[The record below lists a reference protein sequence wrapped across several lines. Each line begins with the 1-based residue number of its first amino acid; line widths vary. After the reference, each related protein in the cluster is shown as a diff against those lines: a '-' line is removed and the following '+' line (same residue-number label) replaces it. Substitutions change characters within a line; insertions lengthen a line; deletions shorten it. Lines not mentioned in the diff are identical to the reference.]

1 MVRHSLRQRARARR
15 SAVALALGAALAVVL
30 APLVTAPATAAGSWS
45 QRTAGGMTVEL
56 YRPASAPA
64 LPGGR
69 ALMVSL
75 HGCVQTSQVLKTG
88 GNWTATADEHGMVV
102 AVPAAPNGGVLL
114 GCWDYY
120 DTNHSRTNP
129 ARHDDNLLDLVS
141 TLLADTSLGIDPDQ
155 VYVSGLSSGGG
166 QAMVMGCLAPDVFA
180 GVGIAA
186 GPTVGTTSGQ
196 IGSVATTLAQAR
208 STCRTFAGSRTAD
221 LATQVT
227 SVVHGSADTTVATGY
242 GTLNAQVMADLYG
255 AGTTSSFSLAGLAGT
270 NRAGTGTLWSDAAGP
285 RVSLVQNTGLAH
297 AWPAGGGPGGSYVST
312 NSVDYPAYL
321 TDFLFANNRRVDRDP
336 GPGPDPDVTAPT
348 VAITAPSAGA
358 AVSGTVRVEVA
369 ASDDRAVD
377 RVELSVD
384 GAALATLRAAPYAS
398 DWDTTALAAGP
409 HVLTARAVDA
419 AGNAST
425 AQVTV
430 AVQAPTG
437 PWCGTATNAQHRAAG
452 RAISYGV
459 HPYNPYYAVGSLA
472 YLGQGDATVTTLREA
487 APGRFEVAAAC

>member
-1 MVRHSLRQRARARR
+1 MVRHSLARRARLA
-15 SAVALALGAALAVVL
+15 ALALGTTLAVVL

-45 QRTAGGMTVEL
+45 TRSAGGMTVEL
-56 YRPASAPA
+56 YRPSTQPA
-64 LPGGR
+64 LPAGR

-75 HGCVQTSQVLKTG
+75 HGCVQTSQVLRTG
-88 GNWTATADEHGMVV
+88 GGWAATADEHGMVV
-102 AVPAAPNGGVLL
+102 AIPAVPNGGVLL

-120 DTNHSRTNP
+120 DTNHSRANP

-141 TLLADTSLGIDPDQ
+141 ALLADPALGIDPDQ
-155 VYVSGLSSGGG
+155 VYVSGLSSGGA

-208 STCRTFAGSRTAD
+208 STCRTFAGPRA
-221 LATQVT
+221 AAFGTQVT
-227 SVVHGSADTTVATGY
+227 SVVLGSADTTVATGY
-242 GTLNAQVMADLYG
+242 GTLNAEVMADLYG

-270 NRAGTGTLWSDAAGP
+270 NTAGTGALWSDAAGP
-285 RVSLVQNTGLAH
+285 RVSLIRNTGLGH

-321 TDFLFANNRRVDRDP
+321 TDFLFDANRRVDRGDP
-336 GPGPDPDVTAPT
+336 GPGPDPDVAPPT
-348 VAITAPSAGA
+348 VAITSPAPGA
-358 AVSGTVRVEVA
+358 TVSGTVRVAVDA
-369 ASDDRAVD
+369 ADDRAVD

-384 GAALATLRAAPYAS
+384 GSAVATLRTAPYGH
-398 DWDTTALAAGP
+398 DWDTTGLAPGA
-409 HVLTARAVDA
+409 HVLAARAVDG
-419 AGNAST
+419 AGNATT
-425 AQVTV
+425 ARVTV
-430 AVQAPTG
+430 TVQAPSG

-452 RAISYGV
+452 RAVSYGV
-459 HPYNPYYAVGSLA
+459 NPYNPYYAVGSLA

-487 APGRFEVAAAC
+487 SPGRFEVATAC

>member
-1 MVRHSLRQRARARR
+1 MVRHSLRRRARR
-15 SAVALALGAALAVVL
+15 AALALGTALAVVL
-30 APLVTAPATAAGSWS
+30 APLVTTPASAAGSWS
-45 QRTAGGMTVEL
+45 PRSAGGMTVEL
-56 YRPASAPA
+56 YRPTTAPA

-69 ALMVSL
+69 ALMISL
-75 HGCVQTSQVLKTG
+75 HGCVQTSQVLKNA
-88 GNWTATADEHGMVV
+88 GNWAATADEHGMVV
-102 AVPAAPNGGVLL
+102 AIPAAPNGGVLL

-141 TLLADTSLGIDPDQ
+141 ALLADTSLGIDPDQ

-196 IGSVATTLAQAR
+196 IGSVATSLAQAR
-208 STCRTFAGSRTAD
+208 STCRTFAGTHAVDFGS
-221 LATQVT
+221 QVT
-227 SVVHGSADTTVATGY
+227 SVVFGSADTTVATGY

-255 AGTTSSFSLAGLAGT
+255 AGTTSSFSLTGLAGT
-270 NRAGTGTLWSDAAGP
+270 NTAGSGSLWSDADGP
-285 RVSLVQNTGLAH
+285 RVSLLRNTGLAH

-321 TDFLFANNRRVDRDP
+321 TDFLFANNRRVERDP
-336 GPGPDPDVTAPT
+336 GTGPDPDVVAPT
-348 VAITAPSAGA
+348 VAITSPAAGST
-358 AVSGTVRVEVA
+358 VTGTVRVGFA
-369 ASDDRAVD
+369 ASDAGGVD

-384 GAALATLRAAPYAS
+384 GAALAPLRTAPYVY
-398 DWDTTALAAGP
+398 DWDTTTLGAGT
-409 HVLTARAVDA
+409 HVVAARAVDA
-419 AGNAST
+419 AGNATT
-425 AQVTV
+425 AQITVT
-430 AVQAPTG
+430 VQAPSG
-437 PWCGTATNAQHRAAG
+437 PWCGTATNAQHKAAG

-459 HPYNPYYAVGSLA
+459 NPYNPYYAVGSLA

-487 APGRFEVAAAC
+487 APGRYEVATTC

>member
-56 YRPASAPA
+56 YRPSTAPA

-75 HGCVQTSQVLKTG
+75 HGCVQTSQVLKNG

-141 TLLADTSLGIDPDQ
+141 TLLADASLGIDPDQ

-208 STCRTFAGSRTAD
+208 STCRTFAGTHAAGFGS
-221 LATQVT
+221 QVT
-227 SVVHGSADTTVATGY
+227 SVVFGSADTTVATGY

-270 NRAGTGTLWSDAAGP
+270 NRAGTGSLWSDAAGP

-312 NSVDYPAYL
+312 NSIDYPAYL
-321 TDFLFANNRRVDRDP
+321 TDFLFASNRRVDRD
-336 GPGPDPDVTAPT
+336 PGPDPDVTAPT
-348 VAITAPSAGA
+348 VAITAPAAGA

-369 ASDDRAVD
+369 ASDDRAVA
-377 RVELSVD
+377 RVGGRVG
-384 GAALATLRAAPYAS
+384 GAGLAARRAARGGVAGGP
-398 DWDTTALAAGP
+398 AAGARGS

-425 AQVTV
+425 AQVAVT
-430 AVQAPTG
+430 VQAPTG

-459 HPYNPYYAVGSLA
+459 NPYNPYYAVGSLA

>member
-1 MVRHSLRQRARARR
+1 MVRHSLARRARR
-15 SAVALALGAALAVVL
+15 AALALGTAAAVLL
-30 APLVTAPATAAGSWS
+30 APLVTAPAASAAGSWS

-56 YRPASAPA
+56 YRPTTAPA

-75 HGCVQTSQVLKTG
+75 HGCVQTSQVLRNA
-88 GNWTATADEHGMVV
+88 GNWAATADEHGMVV
-102 AVPAAPNGGVLL
+102 AIPAAPNGGVLL

-141 TLLADTSLGIDPDQ
+141 ALLADTSLGIDPDQ

-196 IGSVATTLAQAR
+196 IGSVATSLAQAR
-208 STCRTFAGSRTAD
+208 STCRTFAGSHAAGFD
-221 LATQVT
+221 TQVT
-227 SVVHGSADTTVATGY
+227 SVVFGSADTTVATGY

-255 AGTTSSFSLAGLAGT
+255 ATTTSSFSLAGLAGT
-270 NRAGTGTLWSDAAGP
+270 NTAGSGSLWSDAEGP
-285 RVSLVQNTGLAH
+285 RVSLIRNTGLAH

-321 TDFLFANNRRVDRDP
+321 TDFLFENNRRVDRDP
-336 GPGPDPDVTAPT
+336 GTGPDPDVTAPS
-348 VAITAPSAGA
+348 VAITSPGQGATVAGTA
-358 AVSGTVRVEVA
+358 RVEVA
-369 ASDDRAVD
+369 VADDRGVD

-384 GAALATLRAAPYAS
+384 GTALATLRTAPYAH
-398 DWDTTALAAGP
+398 DWDTTTLPAGS
-409 HVLTARAVDA
+409 HVLAARAVDA
-419 AGNAST
+419 AGNAAT
-425 AQVTV
+425 TQVTV
-430 AVQAPTG
+430 TVEAPTG
-437 PWCGTATNAQHRAAG
+437 PWCGTATNAQHQAAG
-452 RAISYGV
+452 RAVSYGV
-459 HPYNPYYAVGSLA
+459 NPYNPYYAVGSLA
-472 YLGQGDATVTTLREA
+472 YLGLGDATVTTLRQVG
-487 APGRFEVAAAC
+487 PGRFEVAAAC

>member
-1 MVRHSLRQRARARR
+1 MVRHTLRRRGRARR
-15 SAVALALGAALAVVL
+15 SAAALALGTALAVVL
-30 APLVTAPATAAGSWS
+30 APLVTAPASAAGSWS
-45 QRTAGGMTVEL
+45 QRSAGGMTVEL
-56 YRPASAPA
+56 YRPTTEPA

-69 ALMVSL
+69 ALMISL
-75 HGCVQTSQVLKTG
+75 HGCVQTSQVLKNA
-88 GNWTATADEHGMVV
+88 GNWAATADDHGMVV
-102 AVPAAPNGGVLL
+102 AIPAAPNGGVLL

-141 TLLADTSLGIDPDQ
+141 ALLADASLGIDPDQ

-208 STCRTFAGSRTAD
+208 STCRTFAGPHAAD
-221 LATQVT
+221 FATQVT
-227 SVVHGSADTTVATGY
+227 SVVFGSADTTVATGY

-255 AGTTSSFSLAGLAGT
+255 AAATSSFSLAGLAGANT
-270 NRAGTGTLWSDAAGP
+270 AGSGSLWSDADGP
-285 RVSLVQNTGLAH
+285 RVSLIRNTGLGH

-336 GPGPDPDVTAPT
+336 GTGPDPDVVAPT
-348 VAITAPSAGA
+348 VAITSPTAGST
-358 AVSGTVRVEVA
+358 VTGTVRVGVA
-369 ASDDRAVD
+369 ASDDRGVD

-384 GAALATLRAAPYAS
+384 GAALATLRTAPYAY
-398 DWDTTALAAGP
+398 DWDTTALAAGT
-409 HVLTARAVDA
+409 HVLAARAVDA
-419 AGNAST
+419 AGNATT

-430 AVQAPTG
+430 TVQGPTG
-437 PWCGTATNAQHRAAG
+437 PWCGTATNAQHQAAG

-459 HPYNPYYAVGSLA
+459 NPYNPYYAVGSLA

-487 APGRFEVAAAC
+487 APGRYEVATAC